1 MKCYSASTHHL
12 RDRKRGSLNNKEIVA
27 RLGVIERSALS
38 LAATCRELMVEI
50 VDSDPDIVVRF
61 GHEPETVD

>member
-1 MKCYSASTHHL
+1 M
-12 RDRKRGSLNNKEIVA
+12 NNKEIVA

-50 VDSDPDIVVRF
+50 VDSDPDTVVRF